1 MNQKANAQ
9 DKWAQ
14 TGWRIEQKYA
24 NKVLLGNW
32 AEERL
37 QFTRKPKIAYS
48 TSCVDY
54 RPHWDFKPDISER
67 RSALLR
73 AEGLPSK
80 MIFGHHDPPS
90 SDYLVTQYAES
101 YGCNLIN
108 ALPTLQHRHADNL
121 TQKPER
127 SDQLTSALPNNFG
140 PLQTTNHHFEIQQSH
155 LPSLTEYR
163 SAYQRQPLSA
173 FCQSRFA
180 KASHMLSS
188 HLYEANHNNKD
199 LDLRQNL
206 ILQVPDHYFSLCP
219 PSQQA

>member
-37 QFTRKPKIAYS
+37 QVGILSVY
-48 TSCVDY
+48 
-54 RPHWDFKPDISER
+54 DIS
-67 RSALLR
+67 LYIVIQ
-73 AEGLPSK
+73 GLPSK
-80 MIFGHHDPPS
+80 TIFGHHDPPS
-90 SDYLVTQYAES
+90 SHYLVTQYAES
-101 YGCNLIN
+101 YGRNLIN

-127 SDQLTSALPNNFG
+127 SDQLTSGKFH
-140 PLQTTNHHFEIQQSH
+140 TTNHHFEIQQSH

-188 HLYEANHNNKD
+188 HLYEANRNNKD
-199 LDLRQNL
+199 LDLRQHL

>member
-1 MNQKANAQ
+1 HYHYT

-37 QFTRKPKIAYS
+37 QRRPLCEGYIKISLY
-48 TSCVDY
+48 C
-54 RPHWDFKPDISER
+54 IQ
-67 RSALLR
+67 
-73 AEGLPSK
+73 GLPSK
-80 MIFGHHDPPS
+80 TIFGHHDPPS
-90 SDYLVTQYAES
+90 SHYLVTQYAES
-101 YGCNLIN
+101 YGRNLIN

-121 TQKPER
+121 TQKPKR
-127 SDQLTSALPNNFG
+127 SDQLTSALPNNVG

-188 HLYEANHNNKD
+188 HLYEANRNNKD
-199 LDLRQNL
+199 LDLRQHL
-206 ILQVPDHYFSLCP
+206 ILQVPDHYFIGP
-219 PSQQA
+219 PYGSGTH